1 MNRKIIYFFLIIFL
15 SSFKNTLSNEID
27 LKGKFIPLKD
37 FILLKYDLFI
47 NNNLSNLISGG
58 GITHVAYQSIQYDVL
73 LDKKN
78 NIKININAIMNKKR
92 YKSKKYYPKIRDCNE
107 IRNKIFMNKSGYSFF
122 KKTYNNL
129 VNEDTLSLAV
139 KNNILNISSLD
150 SKLTEELLEN
160 TFINIEIIHPIS
172 DKNLSCSGKLIS
184 SKLK

>member
-1 MNRKIIYFFLIIFL
+1 
-15 SSFKNTLSNEID
+15 
-27 LKGKFIPLKD
+27 
-37 FILLKYDLFI
+37 
-47 NNNLSNLISGG
+47 
-58 GITHVAYQSIQYDVL
+58 
-73 LDKKN
+73 
-78 NIKININAIMNKKR
+78 MNKKR
-92 YKSKKYYPKIRDCNE
+92 YKSKKYYQKIRDCNE

-172 DKNLSCSGKLIS
+172 E
-184 SKLK
+184 